1 MMRFRF
7 AIVVLLSIFASTSF
21 AQTTAP
27 SPATHA
33 AVKPMSRPVPAI
45 SRVLIISIDGCRPD
59 LIARANTPNI
69 HRLYESGSFTMWAKT
84 TPMANTLPSHVS
96 MLTGVGPA
104 RHAIMFNGQLPLSAP
119 VYPLVPT
126 IFEVAHNAGYS
137 TGVAT
142 GKAKFDVIA
151 KPGTIDHGF
160 FPDEPKVTD
169 VDVARNAVQ
178 IIEQYK
184 PQLMFVHFPGNDSAG
199 HKYGWGTPEQIAA
212 LEEADHSVGG
222 VLDALKE
229 LKLIDSTL
237 IILSADHGG
246 AGRTHG
252 PDDVRSRT
260 IPWIA
265 SGPGIRKNFDLTRFP
280 DLEIRTEDTCA
291 TAMWALGLTP
301 PKKLD
306 GKPIVEMLEDRE
318 LVHDAPM
325 AYNPIVGS
333 PTTKP
338 VAKEG
343 NKPGKKG
350 KKAPAM

>member
-1 MMRFRF
+1 
-7 AIVVLLSIFASTSF
+7 
-21 AQTTAP
+21 
-27 SPATHA
+27 
-33 AVKPMSRPVPAI
+33 VPAI

-199 HKYGWGTPEQIAA
+199 HKFGWGTPEQIEAIQ
-212 LEEADHSVGG
+212 EADHSVGA

-325 AYNPIVGS
+325 AYNPQVGT

-338 VAKEG
+338 TKEG
-343 NKPGKKG
+343 AAKPGKKS